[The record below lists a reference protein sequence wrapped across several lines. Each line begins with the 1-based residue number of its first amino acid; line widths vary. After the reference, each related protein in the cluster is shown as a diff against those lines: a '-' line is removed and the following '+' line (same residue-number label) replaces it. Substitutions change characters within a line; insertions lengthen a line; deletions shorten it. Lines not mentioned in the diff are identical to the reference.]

1 MAEILEKINELR
13 ELPEDQHLFC
23 PRIGEDGSVYYDED
37 VAAFPSETDPAE
49 LEDRKLK
56 LQEAEARKWSA
67 LKAAE
72 ILAFDGEEAAPHK
85 EWLVNRLNALMQSC
99 DVCVR
104 VFHQS
109 RAEWRTRLIDSYDEE
124 NISDFLQVVDE
135 QCIDRIRKGLDE
147 ANDILSNAEPKTRS
161 VRLLPNECTY
171 GFFEALSC
179 DALIRNEELLQTHF
193 DGPFDMVQTKK
204 RLKVQTYLPAMT
216 RFLFTRNERR
226 QRWASESWST
236 FKRNILK
243 SEFDWAVRDY
253 LVSVMMKVQMS
264 NLDLSMVP
272 LFWSGARLII
282 GKMDNELIMDSLR
295 GLDGDF
301 YRLMLDHLSL
311 KSEGFLDLIATMK
324 QLVEK
329 SPINFWDGMN
339 AVTPS
344 IATVVEQVFN
354 SPVLNQL
361 LLATNSNDEQSMTNI
376 YAAFSW
382 VPPFLTSI
390 KEAHLGPAIRPFANA
405 LFGRF
410 QTDHYSTAA
419 RDFCFK
425 EGLKVLDFA
434 FRKMGEGRTIDK
446 FVGQP
451 TVNGMLD
458 MFSSHIKVLVTS
470 LKRFKA
476 SKEHQEDLQLGLSVI
491 QHAFQLEAQSLII
504 ERQLI
509 TNKQPSPTE
518 TPPSSP
524 IWKTVLGA
532 IDSGSLELATHLLIA
547 GRHLIGLEPLKMKS
561 SVEKVPATVQHFNNR
576 FQLLSQSVTNV
587 VDRLSEFDPV
597 QLQALFGKQAAASA
611 IVSLLFS
618 STEDTR
624 NSAIE
629 LLKVISSEDERRGA
643 LQHILKVH
651 YKTVIQG
658 ISDSIRQVRHKKA
671 FAPAPSM
678 IRMCSDIIDVMCNSQ
693 DGILRA
699 QDFDAG
705 DAGVT
710 MNFWKNLWDSLMM
723 IFATTEAWSNL
734 GFYEKTMMMDF
745 CRDTMQF
752 ADQLFDQCSIFATA
766 LKGSTIDDE
775 DGTDKTELLKEL
787 LALPAAAMEGLAK
800 WLRLRDEFLSSKSV
814 TLISKLLIRLHGVS
828 IEVDADALFYME
840 RVLSGDVRAKLSTTQ
855 QAELQQALETH
866 LGRSLTKEEEPAK
879 PKQVSLSKYMA
890 TGASMT
896 PSDAKAKFMA
906 NLTSGS
912 NKFQERREQMR
923 ASEAK
928 AAKQKALEDQKNAAQ
943 ADFKKKRQLE
953 LQKREKEKA
962 AAIAKAKAARNASV
976 YTAEAGSGLEG
987 LGVLGKDQAAK
998 GEGLMHSSDES
1009 EDSDGDIDEDLFG
1022 IKKVKA
1028 NTGPRT
1034 NIINE
1039 IKVQMPTKKKRVQRS
1054 IKDMRAR
1061 LAPDLSSLHKTIL
1074 GWNYFHD
1081 GDFPPNSRPDIYS
1094 KVLNT
1099 FRTPSDYQSTFE
1111 PLLTLE
1117 AWQGF
1122 VKAREEAQAKP
1133 YEVRITSR
1141 ASVDAF
1147 QELGSTMTHAENKDV
1162 FISEGD
1168 IVLLSQS
1175 ASPSADERTCLARV
1189 FRVKRKQQHIE
1200 VSYRVVPGH
1209 PLSGVLQ
1216 PNNSV
1221 MGTKL
1226 QSITPLEREYGA
1238 LKGLQYYDLCDE
1250 IIRAKPSPLLT
1261 YKDSQIQ
1268 PLIST
1273 YNVNKAQAKAIKS
1286 AIDND
1291 AFTLIQGPPGSGKTK
1306 TITAIVGAI
1315 LSDSFRNRGTTI
1327 PVPGRQQ
1334 SESTSK
1340 KLLVCAPSNAAV
1352 DELVMRF
1359 KAGIKTLNGEERKV
1373 NIVRLGRSDAIKA
1386 NVQDVTLEELVNQK
1400 LGVDPAS
1407 GGDRQATQKLFQEHK
1422 SVSEQLRM
1430 AYQQRDSG
1438 EAKGEAATRLS
1449 DDITALRRHKTA
1461 LGTKIDQIKDEE
1473 KLASRNA
1480 DLNRRRA
1487 QETVLNDAHIICAT
1501 LSGSGHEMFQG
1512 LSIEFETVIVDEAAQ
1527 CVEMSALIPLKYGCA
1542 KCILVGDPKQLPP
1555 TVFSK
1560 EAARFQYEQSL
1571 FVRMQKNHPDD
1582 VHLLDTQYRMH
1593 PEISLFPSQTFYDG
1607 KLLDGGDMA
1616 GLRKQP
1622 WHKSMLLGPYRFYD
1636 VQGQHQAAPK
1646 GHSLINIAEINIAM
1660 QLYKR
1665 LTSDYPDYDFKGK
1678 VGIITP
1684 YKSQLRELKNRFT
1697 TTYGPNILEDIDF
1710 NTTDAF
1716 QGRESEVII
1725 FSCVRASPAG
1735 GIGFLQDIRRMN
1747 VGLTRAKSSLWVL
1760 GNSQSLVRGEFWRK
1774 LIEDAKA
1781 RKRFTDGNLQKM
1793 LGQHSSKYPA
1803 PKEGYIQPHRPTP
1816 EVKSEPMSRTGSSQ
1830 SNASSVSDRKPIKQE
1845 VKEEIKRE
1853 VKHEQGLVHH
1863 GKRKFEHHH
1872 DRAQDIKNDSSDVD
1886 MLDVASD
1893 TATNTL
1899 NGGSGRS
1906 TPMSDAPLKSSTPA
1920 GDAGVDM
1927 DGTANV
1933 AGTESGNI
1941 MGGMVKPKI
1950 RRRPREPPNPFIKNK
1965 KPKTG

>member
-1 MAEILEKINELR
+1 MAKILERINELR
-13 ELPEDQHLFC
+13 VLPEEQHLFC
-23 PRIGEDGSVYYDED
+23 PRVGDDGSVYYDED
-37 VAAFPSETDPAE
+37 IAAYPPETDPVE
-49 LEDRKLK
+49 LNTRKLK
-56 LQEAEARKWSA
+56 LREAEDRKWTA
-67 LKAAE
+67 LKATE

-85 EWLVNRLNALMQSC
+85 EWLIKRLNHLMQSC

-124 NISDFLQVVDE
+124 NIGDFLQVVDE
-135 QCIDRIRKGLDE
+135 QCLGRIHKGLDE
-147 ANDILSNAEPKTRS
+147 ANVILSNAEPRARS
-161 VRLLPNECTY
+161 VRLLPSECTY

-179 DALIRNEELLQTHF
+179 DALIRNEELLQRHF
-193 DGPFDMVQTKK
+193 DAPFEMVQTKK

-216 RFLFTRNERR
+216 RFLFSKNERR
-226 QRWASESWST
+226 QKWATESWST
-236 FKRNILK
+236 FKRNLLK
-243 SEFDWAVRDY
+243 SEFEWAVRDHF
-253 LVSVMMKVQMS
+253 VNVMLKVQMS
-264 NLDLSMVP
+264 NLDLSLVP
-272 LFWSGARLII
+272 LFWNGARLII
-282 GKMDNELIMDSLR
+282 GRMDRELITDSIR
-295 GLDGDF
+295 GLDGEF

-311 KSEGFLDLIATMK
+311 RSEGFLDLIASMK
-324 QLVEK
+324 QLLEK
-329 SPINFWDGMN
+329 SPVDFWDGMN

-344 IATVVEQVFN
+344 IATVVEQILN
-354 SPVLNQL
+354 SPILNQI
-361 LLATNSNDEQSMTNI
+361 LLAATEEDEQSMNNLN
-376 YAAFSW
+376 AAFSW
-382 VPPFLTSI
+382 IPPFLTSI
-390 KEAHLGPAIRPFANA
+390 KEANLGPAVRPFAHA

-410 QTDHYSTAA
+410 QSDQYSRTA
-419 RDFCFK
+419 RTHCFK
-425 EGLKVLDFA
+425 EGLKVLDYA
-434 FRKMGEGRTIDK
+434 FRKMGEGKTIDK

-458 MFSSHIKVLVTS
+458 MLSTHIQLLVTS
-470 LKRFKA
+470 LKRFKS
-476 SKEHQEDLQLGLSVI
+476 SKDHQVDLQLALSVI

-509 TNKQPSPTE
+509 SAKQPSPTE

-524 IWKTVLGA
+524 IWKTVLRA
-532 IDSGSLELATHLLIA
+532 IDSDSLELATHLLIA
-547 GRHLIGLEPLKMKS
+547 GRGLIGLELLQMKS
-561 SVEKVPATVQHFNNR
+561 GVDKVPATVRHFNDR
-576 FQLLSQSVTNV
+576 FKLLSQSITDV
-587 VDRLSEFDPV
+587 VDRLSEFDPS
-597 QLQALFGKQAAASA
+597 QLQALFGKPAAASA

-629 LLKVISSEDERRGA
+629 LLKVISLEDERRNA
-643 LQHILKVH
+643 LQHILRVH
-651 YKTVIQG
+651 YKNVILG
-658 ISDSIRQVRHKKA
+658 ISDSVRQVRHKKA

-678 IRMCSDIIDVMCNSQ
+678 IRTCSDIIDVMCNSQ

-699 QDFDAG
+699 RNFDSG
-705 DAGVT
+705 DAGAT
-710 MNFWKNLWDSLMM
+710 MNLWKNLWDSLTM

-734 GFYEKTMMMDF
+734 GFYNKHMMMDF

-752 ADQLFDQCSIFATA
+752 ADMLFDQCSIFATA
-766 LKGSTIDDE
+766 LKGSSTDE
-775 DGTDKTELLKEL
+775 EEGTSKTELLQEL
-787 LALPAAAMEGLAK
+787 LALPANAMEGLAK

-814 TLISKLLIRLHGVS
+814 TLISKLLVRLHRVS
-828 IEVDADALFYME
+828 IEIDPDTLSYME

-866 LGRSLTKEEEPAK
+866 LGRSLVKEEEPVK
-879 PKQVSLSKYMA
+879 PKQASIEKWMS
-890 TGASMT
+890 TGATSS
-896 PSDAKAKFMA
+896 PADAKSKLLAS
-906 NLTSGS
+906 LTSGS
-912 NKFQERREQMR
+912 AAFQERRDQMR
-923 ASEAK
+923 ASESK
-928 AAKQKALEDQKNAAQ
+928 ATKQKAIDDQKNAQQ
-943 ADFKKKRQLE
+943 AEFRRKRQLE

-962 AAIAKAKAARNASV
+962 AAIAKAKAARGVSMQI
-976 YTAEAGSGLEG
+976 AEAGSGLEG

-1009 EDSDGDIDEDLFG
+1009 DDDDGDIDEDLFG
-1022 IKKVKA
+1022 IKKAKVKV
-1028 NTGPRT
+1028 GSKT
-1034 NIINE
+1034 NIVNE
-1039 IKVQMPTKKKRVQRS
+1039 IKVQMPIKKKRVQRS
-1054 IKDMRAR
+1054 VKDMRAR
-1061 LAPDLSSLHKTIL
+1061 LAPDLSSLHRTIL
-1074 GWNYFHD
+1074 GWDYFHE
-1081 GDFPPNSRPDIYS
+1081 GDFPPKSRPDIYS
-1094 KVLNT
+1094 KVPST
-1099 FRTPSDYQSTFE
+1099 FRTPNDYQSTFE

-1122 VKAREEAQAKP
+1122 VKAREDNQAKP

-1147 QELGSTMTHAENKDV
+1147 QEVGSTMTHVENKEV
-1162 FISEGD
+1162 TISEGD
-1168 IVLLSQS
+1168 IILLSQS
-1175 ASPSADERTCLARV
+1175 KSPSANEPTCLARV

-1200 VSYRVVPGH
+1200 VSYRVVPGN
-1209 PLSGVLQ
+1209 PLSSALQ
-1216 PNNSV
+1216 PNNTLL
-1221 MGTKL
+1221 GTKL

-1261 YKDSQIQ
+1261 YKDTQIQ

-1315 LSDSFRNRGTTI
+1315 LTDSFRDRGTTI
-1327 PVPGRQQ
+1327 VVPGQQ
-1334 SESTSK
+1334 RSNAVSK

-1359 KAGIKTLNGEERKV
+1359 KDGIKTMNGEERKV
-1373 NIVRLGRSDAIKA
+1373 NIVRLGRSDAMKA
-1386 NVQDVTLEELVNQK
+1386 NIQDVTLGELVNK
-1400 LGVDPAS
+1400 RLGVNPES
-1407 GGDRQATQKLFQEHK
+1407 GRDAEATRKLFQDHK
-1422 SVSEQLRM
+1422 QISDQLRQ
-1430 AYQQRDSG
+1430 AYEQRDSA
-1438 EAKGEAATRLS
+1438 ELKGEAASKLA
-1449 DDITALRRHKTA
+1449 DDINALRRQKTA
-1461 LGTKIDQIKDEE
+1461 LGTQIDNAKDDE

-1487 QETVLNDAHIICAT
+1487 QEAVLNDAHIICAT

-1607 KLLDGGDMA
+1607 RLLDGGDMA
-1616 GLRKQP
+1616 GLRKRP
-1622 WHKSMLLGPYRFYD
+1622 WHQSSLLGPYRFFD
-1636 VQGQHQAAPK
+1636 VQGQHQAEPK
-1646 GHSLINIAEINIAM
+1646 GHSLINIAEIKIAM

-1684 YKSQLRELKNRFT
+1684 YKSQLRELKSRFT
-1697 TTYGPNILEDIDF
+1697 NAYGASIIENIDF

-1725 FSCVRASPAG
+1725 FSCVRASPSG
-1735 GIGFLQDIRRMN
+1735 GVGFLQDIRRMN

-1760 GNSQSLVRGEFWRK
+1760 GNSRSLVRGEFWKK
-1774 LIEDAKA
+1774 LIVDAKD
-1781 RKRFTDGNLQKM
+1781 RKRYTEGDVHKM
-1793 LGQHSSKYPA
+1793 LSQHSRKFPA
-1803 PKEGYIQPHRPTP
+1803 LKEAYVQPPRPMP
-1816 EVKSEPMSRTGSSQ
+1816 EVKSEPMNWSGSIQSNGSSGVDQ
-1830 SNASSVSDRKPIKQE
+1830 KPSKQE
-1845 VKEEIKRE
+1845 VKQEIKI
-1853 VKHEQGLVHH
+1853 EQTLVHH
-1863 GKRKFEHHH
+1863 GKRKFEH
-1872 DRAQDIKNDSSDVD
+1872 DSNGIEDVKVKVERGDVEMEEAPSDS
-1886 MLDVASD
+1886 AS
-1893 TATNTL
+1893 NTL
-1899 NGGSGRS
+1899 NGGSDRS
-1906 TPMSDAPLKSSTPA
+1906 TPAAFRDGPRKSATPSIEA
-1920 GDAGVDM
+1920 NN
-1927 DGTANV
+1927 GTDS
-1933 AGTESGNI
+1933 TESSAAPGNA
-1941 MGGMVKPKI
+1941 MGGMTKPKI
-1950 RRRPREPPNPFIKNK
+1950 RRRPREPPNPFIKQK